1 VLESANGMS
10 APASDASSSSQ
21 QPQPQPSH
29 NSFATHVDWRRL
41 LSVLADVQPSS
52 PSDAGG
58 GKDAVWFLPAAQ
70 PPPPLPGSSRAAVTF
85 MRHVVRVLCRGNR
98 PPSHTSPASVRATGC
113 SCAQH
118 QHHLRRRPP
127 AFTVSHP
134 PPCVCGAS
142 SKVTKWV
149 PHSHFILF
157 QIVTLFTC
165 LNSRPH
171 RYVRSL
177 SRHTI
182 APHHPDTPHLTLFSY
197 PASSSSSRPPPT
209 AAC

>member
-1 VLESANGMS
+1 MS
-10 APASDASSSSQ
+10 APASDASSSSQQ

-29 NSFATHVDWRRL
+29 NSFATHVDWRHL
-41 LSVLADVQPSS
+41 MSVLADVQPSS

-113 SCAQH
+113 SCARH
-118 QHHLRRRPP
+118 QHHQRRRPP
-127 AFTVSHP
+127 AFTVSPP

-142 SKVTKWV
+142 SKVIKWV
-149 PHSHFILF
+149 AHLHFIMF
-157 QIVTLFTC
+157 QIVTC

-171 RYVRSL
+171 RNVRPL
-177 SRHTI
+177 SRHAI
-182 APHHPDTPHLTLFSY
+182 APP
-197 PASSSSSRPPPT
+197 
-209 AAC
+209 